1 MLYPVFRY
9 VHKTHYG
16 FYTWPEKME
25 VYAPEEEQPSLDR
38 SCASLSAEEKVLYN
52 FFSNQSN
59 VDKLIG
65 FLSLEERKGK
75 DKFDARRFS
84 MFKGRSQKLKKK
96 KKMKFC
102 LKIVLILCYRSV
114 SQFRRRVFGTFPAAS
129 RALSV

>member
-96 KKMKFC
+96 NE
-102 LKIVLILCYRSV
+102 ILSKNCAYSLLQVCFAISETRFWYIS
-114 SQFRRRVFGTFPAAS
+114 S
-129 RALSV
+129 RI